1 MAVEY
6 KPYNNFIEYLD
17 YIDIDISDTSRLYLI
32 LAKIF
37 GKLSHA
43 NLRFVIFDK
52 LNISVGATSARN
64 RDYSE
69 ELISEL
75 PKYAFRINNNY
86 YSPYL
91 MTSTGLKPVS
101 FYSPKL
107 KNINYTYMK
116 AVYRDLIK
124 FFEFFSTSEEFIY
137 YGTFKFEYSLD
148 NNNDNMIFK
157 RQSIK
162 FNHSPISITKRTF
175 DELVQEFIGLTFIYD
190 DDGSNDIYTYED
202 VKNDLLETEEKKKK
216 EKEQYLKD
224 DEFSINNYD
233 GSLIEIYV
241 MSKC

>member
-32 LAKIF
+32 LAKLF

-52 LNISVGATSARN
+52 LNI

-69 ELISEL
+69 ELISHL

-107 KNINYTYMK
+107 KCINYTYMK
-116 AVYRDLIK
+116 AVYRDFIK

-137 YGTFKFEYSLD
+137 YGTFKFDYSLRRSHRCSFMD
-148 NNNDNMIFK
+148 DDNMIFK

-162 FNHSPISITKRTF
+162 FNHLPISITKRTF
-175 DELVQEFIGLTFIYD
+175 DELVQEFIGLAFIYD

-202 VKNDLLETEEKKKK
+202 VKNDLLETEEQKRK